1 MSRYCFEAVIFD
13 LDGVITKTALLH
25 AKAWKQMFDEYLHL
39 RQKRYAEPFRE
50 FTHEADYL
58 PYVDGRP
65 RYEGVKNFLQ
75 SRHIDIP
82 FGVPSD
88 APDKETV
95 CGLGNKKN
103 LLFRQLLKKEGV
115 EVYPSSIQFIKSLL
129 SVNIRIGVASSS
141 KNCQDILQSA
151 DIEDLFQTRVDGLVC
166 EQLGLKGKP
175 QPDIFVRAAR
185 NLGTTPGRSVVI
197 EDAISGVEAGR
208 NGGFG
213 LVLGV
218 ARKSN
223 QVELMDSGADIV
235 VDDLSG
241 INIEEIQKW
250 FCRKPKPLFES
261 WDEVRGILGKK
272 KPVFFLDYDG
282 TLTPIVERPELA
294 IMQEDMRD
302 IVRRLSERYTVAIV
316 SGRMRKDVENLVGVK
331 GIFYAGSHGFD
342 IKGPGF
348 SMVEA
353 RAKEVIPVIS
363 QIASQ
368 LKEELGRLEGILIEE
383 KRFSVAVHYRLVKQI
398 YLERIKRVVDNI
410 IRLHK
415 SLRLMS
421 GKKVFEI
428 LPDIDWDKGRAVRW
442 IIEALKISWKE
453 HSVVYLGDDV
463 TDEDAFRVI
472 RQRGVGILVSH
483 EDRPSAA
490 YFRLASVA
498 EVKRLFES
506 VISWE

>member
-1 MSRYCFEAVIFD
+1 
-13 LDGVITKTALLH
+13 
-25 AKAWKQMFDEYLHL
+25 
-39 RQKRYAEPFRE
+39 
-50 FTHEADYL
+50 
-58 PYVDGRP
+58 
-65 RYEGVKNFLQ
+65 
-75 SRHIDIP
+75 
-82 FGVPSD
+82 
-88 APDKETV
+88 
-95 CGLGNKKN
+95 
-103 LLFRQLLKKEGV
+103 
-115 EVYPSSIQFIKSLL
+115 
-129 SVNIRIGVASSS
+129 
-141 KNCQDILQSA
+141 
-151 DIEDLFQTRVDGLVC
+151 
-166 EQLGLKGKP
+166 
-175 QPDIFVRAAR
+175 
-185 NLGTTPGRSVVI
+185 
-197 EDAISGVEAGR
+197 
-208 NGGFG
+208 
-213 LVLGV
+213 
-218 ARKSN
+218 
-223 QVELMDSGADIV
+223 
-235 VDDLSG
+235 
-241 INIEEIQKW
+241 
-250 FCRKPKPLFES
+250 
-261 WDEVRGILGKK
+261 
-272 KPVFFLDYDG
+272 
-282 TLTPIVERPELA
+282 
-294 IMQEDMRD
+294 
-302 IVRRLSERYTVAIV
+302 
-316 SGRMRKDVENLVGVK
+316 
-331 GIFYAGSHGFD
+331 
-342 IKGPGF
+342 
-348 SMVEA
+348 MVEA

-363 QIASQ
+363 QIASL